1 MRLSEGNVTRAA
13 EYLGITRFA
22 LYRNLKTGLMKRYSL
37 IVALHI
43 IGIAFLSVGV
53 YLLVDAGLWFSALM
67 AF

>member
-1 MRLSEGNVTRAA
+1 
-13 EYLGITRFA
+13 
-22 LYRNLKTGLMKRYSL
+22 MKRYSL

-67 AF
+67 AFLILLAIAVHLYRSADDAGAHDAPSGREPAL